1 MENSFGIFVILGIL
15 CVIYFFTVITIAHKR
30 VKFYESIT
38 EGALFQCITY
48 KYLYKN
54 RHETFIY
61 PLEIISVKLGKDNYA
76 DIKFD
81 NIMYKDVP
89 FSKIYYIIHE
99 YDAYEQIYNTLK
111 AYN

>member
-1 MENSFGIFVILGIL
+1 MENSFGIFVILGVL
-15 CVIYFFTVITIAHKR
+15 CLIYLFATITIAHKR

-38 EGALFQCITY
+38 EGAVFQCITY

-54 RHETFIY
+54 RHETNVY
-61 PLEIISVKLGKDNYA
+61 PLEILSVKLGKNSYA

-99 YDAYEQIYNTLK
+99 YDAYEQIYKSLNPYK
-111 AYN
+111 